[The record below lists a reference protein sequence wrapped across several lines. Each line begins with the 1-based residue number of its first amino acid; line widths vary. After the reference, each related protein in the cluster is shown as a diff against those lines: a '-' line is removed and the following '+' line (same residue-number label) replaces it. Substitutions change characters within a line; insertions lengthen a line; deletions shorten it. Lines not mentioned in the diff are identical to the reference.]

1 MPAAADL
8 PESLQDLAYINAA
21 PVDIGRDFRAHM
33 DRLIRSLD
41 GLLGGRAQ
49 SVPGGARPGQDRAR
63 SASSRTM
70 FWVAA
75 SAAMVLLIG
84 GGIALMPTERSGR
97 VSYESTPT
105 GRQIEM
111 SVSGRSG
118 PPTEPTSAQPG
129 PTAVSAT
136 KPQTGEPARAP
147 PPTAKQVAAAP
158 TTRTFRVL
166 PNVSGGVQNLRSGP
180 ALRYPIVFA
189 IPAGATGI
197 ALGPCR
203 PAEDA
208 TKPWC
213 AATWR
218 NYSGFISSCCIVDE
232 RTGAPPRVE

>member
-41 GLLGGRAQ
+41 GLLGSRPQ
-49 SVPGGARPGQDRAR
+49 SVPGRVRPGKGRARPA
-63 SASSRTM
+63 A
-70 FWVAA
+70 FWVATT
-75 SAAMVLLIG
+75 AAIVLLIG

-105 GRQIEM
+105 GRQIEV

-118 PPTEPTSAQPG
+118 PPTEPASAQRG
-129 PTAVSAT
+129 PTTVSAA
-136 KPQTGEPARAP
+136 KQQTGEPASAP
-147 PPTAKQVAAAP
+147 PPASKQVAPAP
-158 TTRTFRVL
+158 PPQRTTFRVL

-218 NYSGFISSCCIVDE
+218 NHSGFISSCCIVDE
-232 RTGAPPRVE
+232 RTGAPPRIE